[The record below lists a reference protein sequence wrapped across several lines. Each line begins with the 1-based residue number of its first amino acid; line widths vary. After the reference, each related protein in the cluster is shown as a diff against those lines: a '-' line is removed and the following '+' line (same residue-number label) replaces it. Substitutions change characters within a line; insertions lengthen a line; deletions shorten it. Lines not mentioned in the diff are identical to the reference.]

1 MNELNSQPLVSVT
14 TPVYNGEEY
23 LRECIESVLAQSY
36 ENWEFVILNNCST
49 DGTLDIVRGY
59 ASRDSRIRVYS
70 NDQFLPVINN
80 HNKALGLTSG
90 NSIYCKPLM
99 ADDWLF
105 PDCLREM
112 VRVAKSHLSIGLVSS
127 YSLSGKRLIL
137 DGLPYPSTFL
147 SGRKVC
153 HDRLL
158 GAPYVFGTPTN
169 VLIRADL
176 IRKHQP
182 FYNEGNLHADLE
194 SCFEILQYSD
204 FGFVHQVL
212 TFSRVHE
219 KSQTYAV
226 RNLDSILLA
235 NLAAAVKFGS
245 VYLTEQEL
253 ERSLQSWFR
262 LYYRMLA
269 VNSLRLREPR
279 FWQYHKHMLEQ
290 IGYALDRRK
299 LARSVLAE
307 LVDRFL
313 RPLRSLGE
321 ITSWWP
327 DAIRRALGR
336 PSSEEARFY
345 EGLIDAKGLHDI
357 TP

>member
-137 DGLPYPSTFL
+137 DTPLPEHVSFWPKGLP
-147 SGRKVC
+147 R
-153 HDRLL
+153 
-158 GAPYVFGTPTN
+158 
-169 VLIRADL
+169 
-176 IRKHQP
+176 
-182 FYNEGNLHADLE
+182 
-194 SCFEILQYSD
+194 
-204 FGFVHQVL
+204 
-212 TFSRVHE
+212 
-219 KSQTYAV
+219 QTV
-226 RNLDSILLA
+226 GCSI
-235 NLAAAVKFGS
+235 
-245 VYLTEQEL
+245 
-253 ERSLQSWFR
+253 
-262 LYYRMLA
+262 
-269 VNSLRLREPR
+269 RLRNT
-279 FWQYHKHMLEQ
+279 YKC
-290 IGYALDRRK
+290 AD
-299 LARSVLAE
+299 
-307 LVDRFL
+307 
-313 RPLRSLGE
+313 
-321 ITSWWP
+321 
-327 DAIRRALGR
+327 
-336 PSSEEARFY
+336 SS
-345 EGLIDAKGLHDI
+345 
-357 TP
+357 